1 VKSRSQRLVFSC
13 ALSFLSAF
21 AAAQTPA
28 TTFEVAS
35 VKPNKSG
42 STQVTTNF
50 GTTAVTLINLQ
61 LRPIIQF
68 AWGINTPSRLVG
80 VPDWANVERFDVI
93 GKADSIPSREAM
105 RPMLQALLAER
116 FKLAT
121 HMEQRDQPL
130 YALVR
135 ARRDGTLGSGLRLST
150 VTCAGRGAPPPA
162 DGASPAVP
170 CGPRPGGPGRL
181 VIVGMP
187 LAQLAPIL
195 SLMVGRT
202 VVDKTGL
209 TERYDIELTFTPDR
223 PLPGPDGTPAPAPT
237 DSGPSLFTALQEQLG
252 LKLDPSKETVDVL
265 VIDHVERPTE
275 N

>member
-1 VKSRSQRLVFSC
+1 
-13 ALSFLSAF
+13 
-21 AAAQTPA
+21 
-28 TTFEVAS
+28 
-35 VKPNKSG
+35 
-42 STQVTTNF
+42 
-50 GTTAVTLINLQ
+50 
-61 LRPIIQF
+61 
-68 AWGINTPSRLVG
+68 
-80 VPDWANVERFDVI
+80 
-93 GKADSIPSREAM
+93 
-105 RPMLQALLAER
+105 
-116 FKLAT
+116 
-121 HMEQRDQPL
+121 
-130 YALVR
+130 
-135 ARRDGTLGSGLRLST
+135 
-150 VTCAGRGAPPPA
+150 
-162 DGASPAVP
+162 
-170 CGPRPGGPGRL
+170 
-181 VIVGMP
+181 